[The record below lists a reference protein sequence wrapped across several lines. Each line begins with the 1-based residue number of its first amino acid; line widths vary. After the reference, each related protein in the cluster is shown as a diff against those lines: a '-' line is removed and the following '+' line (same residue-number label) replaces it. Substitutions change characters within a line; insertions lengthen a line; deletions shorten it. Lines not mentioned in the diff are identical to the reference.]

1 MIVPMGEAFRVE
13 FSLDA
18 MPDDNT
24 FEAPS
29 FEGFDVLA
37 GPTVSRGQ
45 SVQIVNGS
53 MTKRVEYTITYVLLP
68 RQAGNATVGAASIQ
82 VDKRSYSTRALPIE
96 VVDEGAAGGKGQPA
110 RFRLFRGAGRLC
122 GRNRMR
128 RPPLRGRSDGM
139 TFCSGSPSR
148 VRSCSRASRC
158 VRPSNSTAAYRS

>member
-1 MIVPMGEAFRVE
+1 MKGFYVRLISLLAALLAAGGAFGAEPVTFKANAPMIVPMGEAFRVE

-68 RQAGNATVGAASIQ
+68 RQAGNATVGAASIL
-82 VDKRSYSTRALPIE
+82 SLIHI
-96 VVDEGAAGGKGQPA
+96 
-110 RFRLFRGAGRLC
+110 
-122 GRNRMR
+122 
-128 RPPLRGRSDGM
+128 
-139 TFCSGSPSR
+139 
-148 VRSCSRASRC
+148 
-158 VRPSNSTAAYRS
+158 